1 MCPTTPQ
8 NQSINYTMI
17 ISAGNKIAVIKGMT
31 VVQ

>member
-1 MCPTTPQ
+1 MYPTVPQ

-17 ISAGNKIAVIKGMT
+17 ISADDKTAVIKGMT